1 MLKSLV
7 SGLEM
12 IKTIT
17 NGPQNLPWIAI
28 DGMDFM
34 LIMTDAAEVMGT
46 PMS

>member
-1 MLKSLV
+1 MLKSFV

-12 IKTIT
+12 IKTII
-17 NGPQNLPWIAI
+17 NGPRNLPWTAI

-46 PMS
+46 QMS